1 MLKIAELNGKF
12 DGRAPCA
19 LLLGGFDGMHVGH
32 RALLAEA
39 KETGLPVGVMSISGG
54 KGSADLFTFAER
66 ESIFRSLGAHFAF
79 ELSFPEIRDLS
90 PAKFCDLLLSEF
102 SPKAF
107 FCGRDFRFGK
117 GAAGTPEFLKEYT
130 HVSVCVREL
139 LCLDGEKVSSGTV
152 KRLLSEGDAAGA
164 ARLLGGPFFV
174 RGEVIED
181 RHVGRTMGFPTANI
195 LYPAGKFPLKKAVY
209 EARVRWEGRE
219 YRCISNF
226 GARPTF
232 HDDRVLTE
240 TYLDGFSGDL
250 YGRTLDVEFVRFLR
264 DIRAF
269 SGAEELKRQLET
281 DIGRVRRGD

>member
-1 MLKIAELNGKF
+1 ML
-12 DGRAPCA
+12 PP
-19 LLLGGFDGMHVGH
+19 
-32 RALLAEA
+32 EA
-39 KETGLPVGVMSISGG
+39 FI
-54 KGSADLFTFAER
+54 
-66 ESIFRSLGAHFAF
+66 
-79 ELSFPEIRDLS
+79 
-90 PAKFCDLLLSEF
+90 DLLKSSF
-102 SPKAF
+102 QPQAF
-107 FCGRDFRFGK
+107 VCGSDFRFGFR
-117 GAAGTPEFLKEYT
+117 ALGTPALIAA
-130 HVSVCVREL
+130 SGVRVETEEL
-139 LCLDGEKVSSGTV
+139 LCIDGEKVSSSSI

-250 YGRTLDVEFVRFLR
+250 YGRTLDVEFIRFLR